1 MIVDI
6 MEILGNCLQLPLN
19 TLIVIQKLYMA
30 NNSFNQIYLESK
42 PFGQQT
48 CNS

>member
-19 TLIVIQKLYMA
+19 TLKVIQQLSRS
-30 NNSFNQIYLESK
+30 NNSFNQICLESK
-42 PFGQQT
+42 HFWIA
-48 CNS
+48 NF